1 MHVTRIIPL
10 AALLGLLAAIAG
22 PAAAQGHSIGI
33 VADPCA
39 SEKTPDQV
47 PQGQWN
53 AYLFGRDF
61 GQLCHYRA
69 QNAELIKAG
78 KKPRVVFM
86 GDSIT
91 EFWGQQDAAFFTQ
104 GKLDRGISGQTTAQ
118 MLLRFRQDVI
128 DLHPQAVHIMAGT
141 NDVAG
146 NTGPATLEQVEGH
159 IASMAEL
166 ARAHGIRVILASVP
180 PAGRFP
186 WRPEVELVP
195 IIRALNHWMQD
206 YARRNGCTYVDYNGA
221 MATPEGAMQP
231 GLADDGVH
239 PTRKGYALME
249 PLAET
254 AIQQSLGPAR

>member
-10 AALLGLLAAIAG
+10 AALLGLLGTIVG
-22 PAAAQGHSIGI
+22 PAVAQDDAIGI
-33 VADPCA
+33 VADPCVG
-39 SEKTPDQV
+39 EKTPEQV
-47 PQGQWN
+47 PAGQWN
-53 AYLFGRDF
+53 AYILTRDF

-78 KKPRVVFM
+78 NKPRVVFM

-91 EFWGQQDAAFFTQ
+91 EFWGEQDAAFFAH

-118 MLLRFRQDVI
+118 MVLRFRQDVI
-128 DLHPQAVHIMAGT
+128 DLHPEAVHIMAGT

-146 NTGPATLEQVEGH
+146 NTGPSTLEQVEGH

-180 PAGRFP
+180 PAGRVP
-186 WRPEVELVP
+186 WRPEVKPVP

-206 YARRNGCTYVDYNGA
+206 YASRNGCTFVDYYSA
-221 MATPEGAMQP
+221 MATPDGAMRP

-254 AIQQSLGPAR
+254 AIQQALGPAH